1 MQQSIHRT
9 DENESGNTSYDRK
22 KAESAEKKIDRIESV
37 GKGAHLGEPH
47 HFPRGRKISET
58 HKGYKKID
66 VPESMEIY
74 KIEKAALLNRDQGNG
89 YSSHFRRRTEE
100 NN

>member
-1 MQQSIHRT
+1 MKVEVHLG
-9 DENESGNTSYDRK
+9 EHVKE
-22 KAESAEKKIDRIESV
+22 AELAGKKISRIQSL
-37 GKGAHLGEPH
+37 GRGAHLGEPH

-74 KIEKAALLNRDQGNG
+74 KIEKAPLLNRDQGNG
-89 YSSHFRRRTEE
+89 YSSHFRRRTQG